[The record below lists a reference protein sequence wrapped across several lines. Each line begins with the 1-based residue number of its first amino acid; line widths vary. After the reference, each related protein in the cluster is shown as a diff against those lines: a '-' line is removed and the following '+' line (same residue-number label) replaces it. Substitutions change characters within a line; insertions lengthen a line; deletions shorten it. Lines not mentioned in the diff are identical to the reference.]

1 MTKALRETDIYKD
14 QNILKIASE
23 GKTIAWMTRLGRPTA
38 RFDDKTVTGTHIFK
52 LFFSHAATVNTSYD
66 VQHVTYM

>member
-52 LFFSHAATVNTSYD
+52 LFF
-66 VQHVTYM
+66 